1 MQYRT
6 KIKLKNMIMAVLVA
20 SAAIVIPA
28 WLYNKWIEAFFFF
41 FCHWFIREQFRYQY
55 HCATHRQCRIVT
67 FIIFTVC
74 IILVIPMAVSF
85 FSVVYLCY
93 FIGYLGCTKKKL
105 NNAEVKLNRL
115 TVVARPFDC
124 EACTEEE
131 LLRRCKEKHLSQD
144 NTNLAVEFF
153 VLKTKQ
159 SKIADKLCIN
169 EKSVQVRKKKIKN
182 KIK

>member
-1 MQYRT
+1 MGLVSIEYGFVVCFVLFSLLRMLQEDKTKFNRTWDNPCGDYYRILNS
-6 KIKLKNMIMAVLVA
+6 KVFK
-20 SAAIVIPA
+20 
-28 WLYNKWIEAFFFF
+28 FFLL
-41 FCHWFIREQFRYQY
+41 
-55 HCATHRQCRIVT
+55 CRVVT

-93 FIGYLGCTKKKL
+93 FIGYLGRTKKKL

-115 TVVARPFDC
+115 TVVVVRPFDC

-159 SKIADKLCIN
+159 SKIADELCIS
-169 EKSVQVRKKKIKN
+169 EKSVQVRKKD
-182 KIK
+182 